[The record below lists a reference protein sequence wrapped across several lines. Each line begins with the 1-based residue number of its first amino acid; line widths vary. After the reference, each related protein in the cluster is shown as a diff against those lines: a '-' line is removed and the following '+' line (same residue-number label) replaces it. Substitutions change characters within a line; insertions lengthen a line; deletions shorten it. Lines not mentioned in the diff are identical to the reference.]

1 MDMKTKLARITE
13 ISITRP
19 EEKFTS
25 IYHLINKDL
34 LMICHNELEK
44 NKAVGVD
51 GVTKAEYASNLQEN
65 LDNLVTRLKNKG
77 YRPTEAKRVYIPK
90 ANGKLRG
97 IAIAIYED
105 KIVQLALAKLISAIF
120 EPHLSDTMY
129 GFRPKRN
136 CHDAIRNL
144 TGTIQMKK
152 VNYIVDADIKGF
164 FDNVDHE
171 WLIECIKQRIADP
184 NVIRLIKK
192 FLKVGIM
199 EKGNI
204 VRSIM
209 GTPQGSILSPVLANI
224 YMHYVLAL
232 WFKKEIKEKARG
244 ECYIVIYADDYICC
258 FQYKEEAEYFYNKL
272 LPARLK
278 KFNLELEPNKTRLIE
293 FGRFA
298 EENAKAKKKKV
309 ETFDFL
315 GFTFYCGRNA
325 QGKFKVKI
333 KTSRKKYISKIK
345 AFKVWIKEN
354 RNKNLL
360 YIINMVNLKLR
371 GHFNYFG
378 FYDNFG
384 MINKYRYQIIVNL
397 FKWLNRRSQKKS
409 YTWQEFNEVILTKHP
424 IMKARVCAKLY

>member
-199 EKGNI
+199 EKGNV

-298 EENAKAKKKKV
+298 EENAKVKKKK
-309 ETFDFL
+309 
-315 GFTFYCGRNA
+315 
-325 QGKFKVKI
+325 
-333 KTSRKKYISKIK
+333 
-345 AFKVWIKEN
+345 
-354 RNKNLL
+354 
-360 YIINMVNLKLR
+360 
-371 GHFNYFG
+371 
-378 FYDNFG
+378 
-384 MINKYRYQIIVNL
+384 
-397 FKWLNRRSQKKS
+397 KKS
-409 YTWQEFNEVILTKHP
+409 RNL
-424 IMKARVCAKLY
+424 

>member
-44 NKAVGVD
+44 NKEVGVD

-232 WFKKEIKEKARG
+232 WFKKEI
-244 ECYIVIYADDYICC
+244 Y
-258 FQYKEEAEYFYNKL
+258 
-272 LPARLK
+272 
-278 KFNLELEPNKTRLIE
+278 
-293 FGRFA
+293 
-298 EENAKAKKKKV
+298 
-309 ETFDFL
+309 
-315 GFTFYCGRNA
+315 
-325 QGKFKVKI
+325 
-333 KTSRKKYISKIK
+333 
-345 AFKVWIKEN
+345 
-354 RNKNLL
+354 
-360 YIINMVNLKLR
+360 
-371 GHFNYFG
+371 
-378 FYDNFG
+378 
-384 MINKYRYQIIVNL
+384 
-397 FKWLNRRSQKKS
+397 
-409 YTWQEFNEVILTKHP
+409 
-424 IMKARVCAKLY
+424 